1 MIPQNIPITVTEK
14 AEEDGQKEEEMVR
27 SNNMDNENYIMDD
40 DDDEE
45 YITEEE
51 EEDNEEEEEKIV
63 RKRGTSFN
71 IEDKGWINL
80 NDFNLPEWLQEDT
93 WQGVCSLLFSC
104 GTVVAA
110 KSAPFRTWD
119 STTTATLKPY
129 QVDGKFPS
137 KGGTKQPLNMVIF
150 ISRLFLQKRQRDM
163 F

>member
-1 MIPQNIPITVTEK
+1 
-14 AEEDGQKEEEMVR
+14 
-27 SNNMDNENYIMDD
+27 MDNENYIMDD

-51 EEDNEEEEEKIV
+51 EERIV
-63 RKRGTSFN
+63 KKRGSSFN
-71 IEDKGWINL
+71 IEKKGWISL
-80 NDFNLPEWLQEDT
+80 YDFNLPEWLEEDT
-93 WQGVCSLLFSC
+93 WQGVYSLLFSC
-104 GTVVAA
+104 GTVEAA